1 MKYKV
6 VYTIPFTDDPEMRG
20 KVFTEEIVAS
30 DTQTARRMV
39 YVKHHNASIQTVD
52 PVRFSG

>member
-6 VYTIPFTDDPEMRG
+6 VFTVPFTNDPELKD

-30 DTQTARRMV
+30 DSQTVRRMI
-39 YVKHHNASIQTVD
+39 YMRHHNASIQTID
-52 PVRFSG
+52 PIRHTR